1 MGVSLSWWEY
11 EPVVESLAIFTS
23 SRAEHYGVFFPRWW
37 QAISE
42 LERQPDQIVIAYH
55 ESNLAKVPESVPKEY
70 ASRVKLVVSDSEDGL
85 IYGNLAVEAAD
96 TDWVAFC
103 GLDDQVLPNAYD
115 ELELCSD
122 VEILVANLKLSNG
135 SKSYGSWDTQR
146 MKHQNPMAA
155 LSPYRK
161 SLWQRV
167 GGIPEIYWGDWAFW
181 MKCAMAGATAYQSQN
196 FQALFDIGADHET
209 ESGLLLP
216 TQKRSE
222 ADNELMAFAKEIGF
236 LDA

>member
-1 MGVSLSWWEY
+1 M
-11 EPVVESLAIFTS
+11 ESLAIFTS

-115 ELELCSD
+115 ELELCTD
-122 VEILVANLKLSNG
+122 AEILIANLKLSDG
-135 SKSYGSWDTQR
+135 SNSFGSWDTQR
-146 MKHQNPMAA
+146 MKHQNPMAF
-155 LSPYRK
+155 LSPFRK
-161 SLWQRV
+161 SLWERV
-167 GGIPEIYWGDWAFW
+167 GGLPRIYWVDWGFW
-181 MKCAMAGATAYQSQN
+181 MKCAMAGATTYQAKN
-196 FQALFDIGADHET
+196 FQALFDLGADHET
-209 ESGLLLP
+209 ESGLSLSS
-216 TQKRSE
+216 QKRTD
-222 ADNELMAFAKEIGF
+222 ADKELMAFAKEIGF

>member
-1 MGVSLSWWEY
+1 
-11 EPVVESLAIFTS
+11 VESLAIFTS
-23 SRAEHYGVFFPRWW
+23 SRAERYGVFFPRWW

-70 ASRVKLVVSDSEDGL
+70 ASRVKLVVNDSEDGL
-85 IYGNLAVEAAD
+85 IYGNLALEAAD

-122 VEILVANLKLSNG
+122 AEILIANLKLSDG
-135 SKSYGSWDTQR
+135 SNSFGSWDTQR
-146 MKHQNPMAA
+146 MKHQNPMAF
-155 LSPYRK
+155 LSPFRK
-161 SLWQRV
+161 SLWERV
-167 GGIPEIYWGDWAFW
+167 GGLPRIYWVDWGFW
-181 MKCAMAGATAYQSQN
+181 MKCAMAGATTYQSQN
-196 FQALFDIGADHET
+196 FQALFDLGADHET

-216 TQKRSE
+216 SQIRS
-222 ADNELMAFAKEIGF
+222 AANDELNAFAKEIGF

>member
-1 MGVSLSWWEY
+1 M
-11 EPVVESLAIFTS
+11 ESLAIFTS
-23 SRAEHYGVFFPRWW
+23 SRAERYGVFFPRWW

-70 ASRVKLVVSDSEDGL
+70 ASRVKLVVSNSENGLDYPNLGIDS
-85 IYGNLAVEAAD
+85 AD

-115 ELELCSD
+115 ELGLCSD
-122 VEILVANLKLSNG
+122 AEILVANLQLSDG
-135 SKSYGSWDTQR
+135 SKSFGSWDVQR
-146 MKHQNPMAA
+146 MKHQNPMAF
-155 LSPYRK
+155 LSPFRK
-161 SLWQRV
+161 SLWARV
-167 GGIPEIYWGDWAFW
+167 GGIPKIYWSDWGFW
-181 MKCAMAGATAYQSQN
+181 MKAAMAGATTYQSQN
-196 FQALFDIGADHET
+196 LQALFDLGADHET

-216 TQKRSE
+216 SQIRS
-222 ADNELMAFAKEIGF
+222 AANDELTAFAKEIGF

>member
-1 MGVSLSWWEY
+1 
-11 EPVVESLAIFTS
+11 VESLAIFTS

-70 ASRVKLVVSDSEDGL
+70 ASRVKLIVSDSEDGL

-122 VEILVANLKLSNG
+122 AEILVANLKLSDG
-135 SKSYGSWDTQR
+135 SNSMGSWDLER
-146 MKHQNPMAA
+146 MKHQNPMAF
-155 LSPYRK
+155 LSPFRK
-161 SLWQRV
+161 SLWERV
-167 GGIPEIYWGDWAFW
+167 GGIPSIYWCDWGFW
-181 MKCAMAGATAYQSQN
+181 MKSAIAGATTYQSQN
-196 FQALFDIGADHET
+196 FQALFDLGITHKT
-209 ESGLLLP
+209 ESGPQLDRAIRLA
-216 TQKRSE
+216 
-222 ADNELMAFAKEIGF
+222 ADEELVAFAKEIGF
-236 LDA
+236 RNA

>member
-1 MGVSLSWWEY
+1 
-11 EPVVESLAIFTS
+11 VESLAIFTS
-23 SRAEHYGVFFPRWW
+23 SRAERYGLFFPRWW

-122 VEILVANLKLSNG
+122 AEILIANLKLSDG
-135 SKSYGSWDTQR
+135 SNSFGSWDTQR
-146 MKHQNPMAA
+146 MKHQNPMAF
-155 LSPYRK
+155 LSPFRK
-161 SLWQRV
+161 SLWERV
-167 GGIPEIYWGDWAFW
+167 GGIPKIYWSDWGFW
-181 MKCAMAGATAYQSQN
+181 MKAAMAGATTYQSQN
-196 FQALFDIGADHET
+196 FQALFDLGADHET

-216 TQKRSE
+216 SQIRS
-222 ADNELMAFAKEIGF
+222 AANDELNAFAKEIGF
-236 LDA
+236 LGA

>member
-1 MGVSLSWWEY
+1 M
-11 EPVVESLAIFTS
+11 ESLAIFTS
-23 SRAEHYGVFFPRWW
+23 SRAERYGVFFPRWW

-70 ASRVKLVVSDSEDGL
+70 ASRTKLVISKSENGRD
-85 IYGNLAVEAAD
+85 YPNLCVESAD

-115 ELELCSD
+115 EIELCGD
-122 VEILVANLKLSNG
+122 VEILIANLKLSDG
-135 SKSYGSWDTQR
+135 SNSFGSWDTQR
-146 MKHQNPMAA
+146 MKHQNPVPCH
-155 LSPYRK
+155 SPFRK
-161 SLWQRV
+161 SLWMRV
-167 GGIPEIYWGDWAFW
+167 GGRPKIHWEDWGFW
-181 MKCAMAGATAYQSQN
+181 MKAAMAGATTYQSQN
-196 FQALFDIGADHET
+196 FQALFDLGADHET

-216 TQKRSE
+216 SQIRS
-222 ADNELMAFAKEIGF
+222 AANDELNAFAKEIGF

>member
-1 MGVSLSWWEY
+1 M
-11 EPVVESLAIFTS
+11 ESLAIFTS
-23 SRAEHYGVFFPRWW
+23 SRAERYGVFFPRWW

-70 ASRVKLVVSDSEDGL
+70 KSKVKLVVSASENGL
-85 IYGNLAVEAAD
+85 DYSNLCVESAD

-122 VEILVANLKLSNG
+122 AEILVANLKLSDG
-135 SKSYGSWDTQR
+135 SNSMGSWDTER

-155 LSPYRK
+155 LSPYRR
-161 SLWQRV
+161 SLWERV

-181 MKCAMAGATAYQSQN
+181 MKCAIAGATTYQSKN
-196 FQALFDIGADHET
+196 FQALFDLGITHET
-209 ESGLLLP
+209 ESGPQLDRAIRLA
-216 TQKRSE
+216 
-222 ADNELMAFAKEIGF
+222 ADEELVAFAKEIGF
-236 LDA
+236 RNA

>member
-1 MGVSLSWWEY
+1 M
-11 EPVVESLAIFTS
+11 ESLAIFTT
-23 SRAEHYGVFFPRWW
+23 SRAERYGVFFPRWW

-85 IYGNLAVEAAD
+85 VYGNLCVESTD

-115 ELELCSD
+115 ELELCKD
-122 VEILVANLKLSNG
+122 VEILVANLKLSDG
-135 SKSYGSWDTQR
+135 SNSFGSWDTQR

-167 GGIPEIYWGDWAFW
+167 GGIPEIYWADWAFW
-181 MKCAMAGATAYQSQN
+181 MKAAMAGATTYQSKN
-196 FQALFDIGADHET
+196 FQALFDLGADHET

-216 TQKRSE
+216 SQIRS
-222 ADNELMAFAKEIGF
+222 AANDELKAFAREIGF